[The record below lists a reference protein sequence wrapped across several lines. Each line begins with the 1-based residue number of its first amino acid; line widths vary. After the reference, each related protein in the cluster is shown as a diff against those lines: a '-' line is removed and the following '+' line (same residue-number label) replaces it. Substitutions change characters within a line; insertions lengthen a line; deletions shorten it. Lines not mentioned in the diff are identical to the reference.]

1 MIGFITNV
9 IIFLL
14 STKMFKVFKR
24 SGVSE
29 RFKCLYEKP
38 AGGEHRVRNEVRVDV
53 CMTSKIPVCS
63 FPSLEGQTKVSL
75 IEISLFFL
83 TDSPFITATECS

>member
-1 MIGFITNV
+1 MNASSAYMKSLQEV
-9 IIFLL
+9 
-14 STKMFKVFKR
+14 STGSEMR
-24 SGVSE
+24 S
-29 RFKCLYEKP
+29 
-38 AGGEHRVRNEVRVDV
+38 VDAR
-53 CMTSKIPVCS
+53 MTWKIPVCS